1 LPALYQ
7 EEKHYYP
14 YGLPIQG
21 WGNVAT
27 GSLPNR
33 QRYQGNEYREE
44 AGLNWMDFH
53 NRQYDPQL
61 GRFLGV
67 DALAGSGGQQVL
79 SPYHAMACNP
89 AMMVDPLGLRSDVFD
104 NGARPIDNTPR
115 VSPIIPVNSN
125 ARYIILDQMMYA
137 DHAAFLERIRRE
149 KEAEAEGESDEE
161 PSDAAIS
168 FVALLTMYGNVNG
181 EDASGH
187 NFRTDDV
194 SFDGKNR
201 ISIFSGNLTL
211 NISTRDDGR
220 IGIYAFGVYNG
231 DLSKYSKTEW
241 IQIAFTNKPLIGK
254 PYEKWFKDYA
264 KDDRANGRIT
274 NKPFYFDKGAAT
286 SAWRK
291 DMASIHGGPIFLDSP
306 NRGSGNYYWQGQ
318 LSLVGFRNGSW
329 ETIQTIRYG
338 FKADGIDINYMSQ
351 FFLNLPDA
359 NRDNLYNTTINSLN
373 NFIR

>member
-1 LPALYQ
+1 
-7 EEKHYYP
+7 
-14 YGLPIQG
+14 
-21 WGNVAT
+21 
-27 GSLPNR
+27 
-33 QRYQGNEYREE
+33 
-44 AGLNWMDFH
+44 MDFH